1 MQHLIPLIIRE
12 FRYYERKLPL
22 YLRNDD
28 CFVEHFRLWYELMMG
43 EGDDDMGIAI
53 SEFKG
58 VSPTSDLLLCL
69 LNIYDK
75 DFLSI
80 ISQLKDYNNNCDIL
94 DMLGN
99 LFGIRR
105 TFSLEYYASAT
116 AQTKTAATVSLT
128 DKEFLTLIK
137 AQIIRNYCNGT
148 YEQVMQYYADA
159 GLQILPV
166 YNSTYDASVD
176 AYLNESK
183 DVTPNIDKLFR
194 GGYLTVE
201 HLGIRYTY
209 TVAEMLRVLIWA
221 NADGEQGNSFWADEA
236 GTIGGIFVV

>member
-1 MQHLIPLIIRE
+1 MNHLIPLTIRE

-28 CFVEHFRLWYELMMG
+28 CFVEHFKLWYELMMG
-43 EGDDDMGIAI
+43 EGDDNMGIAI

-58 VSPTSDLLLCL
+58 VSPTSDLLLYL

-99 LFGIRR
+99 LFGLRR
-105 TFSLEYYASAT
+105 TFSFEYHETAT
-116 AQTKTAATVSLT
+116 STTKTAATVSLT

-166 YNSTYDASVD
+166 YNDTYNASVD
-176 AYLNESK
+176 AYLNEDK
-183 DVTPNIDKLFR
+183 DVTDNISKLFR
-194 GGYLTVE
+194 GGYLTIE

-209 TVAEMLRVLIWA
+209 TITEMLNILVWA
-221 NADGEQGNSFWADEA
+221 DKNGQGGNSFWADENNV
-236 GTIGGIFVV
+236 GGVFVV

>member
-1 MQHLIPLIIRE
+1 MKHLIPLTIRE

-43 EGDDDMGIAI
+43 EGDDNMGIAI
-53 SEFKG
+53 GEFKG
-58 VSPTSDLLLCL
+58 VSPTSDLLLYL

-80 ISQLKDYNNNCDIL
+80 VSQLKDYNNNCDIL

-99 LFGIRR
+99 LFGLRR
-105 TFSLEYYASAT
+105 TFSFEYYETAT
-116 AQTKTAATVSLT
+116 STTKTAATVSLT

-148 YEQVMQYYADA
+148 YEQVMQYYTDA
-159 GLQILPV
+159 SLQILPV
-166 YNSTYDASVD
+166 YNDTYNASVD
-176 AYLNESK
+176 AYLNEDK
-183 DVTPNIDKLFR
+183 DVTDNISKLFR
-194 GGYLTVE
+194 GGYLTIE

-209 TVAEMLRVLIWA
+209 TITEMLNILVWA
-221 NADGEQGNSFWADEA
+221 DENGQGGNSFWADENNV
-236 GTIGGIFVV
+236 GGVFVV

>member
-1 MQHLIPLIIRE
+1 MKHLIPLTIRE

-43 EGDDDMGIAI
+43 EGDDNMGIAI

-58 VSPTSDLLLCL
+58 VSPTSDLLLYL

-80 ISQLKDYNNNCDIL
+80 ISQLKDYDDTCDLL
-94 DMLGN
+94 DMIGN
-99 LFGIRR
+99 LFGLRR
-105 TFSLEYYASAT
+105 TFSLEYYETAT
-116 AQTKTAATVSLT
+116 STTKTAATVSLT
-128 DKEFLTLIK
+128 DKEFLILIK
-137 AQIIRNYCNGT
+137 AQIIRNYCDGT

-176 AYLNESK
+176 AYLSKGK
-183 DVTPNIDKLFR
+183 DVTPNIDKLFK
-194 GGYLTVE
+194 GGYLTIE

-209 TVAEMLRVLIWA
+209 TITEIVNCLVWA
-221 NADGEQGNSFWADEA
+221 DANGQGGNLFWADENDV
-236 GTIGGIFVV
+236 GGVFVV

>member
-1 MQHLIPLIIRE
+1 MKHLIPLTIRE

-43 EGDDDMGIAI
+43 EGDDNMGIAI

-58 VSPTSDLLLCL
+58 VSPTSDLLLYL

-80 ISQLKDYNNNCDIL
+80 ISQLKDYDDNCDLL
-94 DMLGN
+94 DMIGN
-99 LFGIRR
+99 LFGLRR
-105 TFSLEYYASAT
+105 TFSLEYYETAT
-116 AQTKTAATVSLT
+116 STTKTAATVSLT
-128 DKEFLTLIK
+128 DKEFLMLIK
-137 AQIIRNYCNGT
+137 AQIIRNYCDGT

-176 AYLNESK
+176 AYLNEDK
-183 DVTPNIDKLFR
+183 DVTDNISKLFR
-194 GGYLTVE
+194 GGYLTIE

-209 TVAEMLRVLIWA
+209 TITEMVNFLVWA
-221 NADGEQGNSFWADEA
+221 DANGQGGNSFWADENDV
-236 GTIGGIFVV
+236 GGVFVV